1 MDRDLLIRLALCSVL
16 VVIVLVT
23 ASTRFYVNIV
33 APLCV
38 VAVAV
43 VMFWPR
49 RATGND
55 PEVDSTD
62 RVPGA

>member
-16 VVIVLVT
+16 VVVVLVS
-23 ASTRFYVNIV
+23 ASTRFYVNII

-38 VAVAV
+38 VGVAV

-49 RATGND
+49 RGTEDA
-55 PEVDSTD
+55 PEVDPTD
-62 RVPGA
+62 RV